1 MNNTSDGFP
10 ASVPARKITLALE
23 GGGALGAFAWGVLDG
38 LLEHPELQIEIVG
51 GTSAGAMNGAMLAQG
66 LKTGGPDEARR
77 LLQTF
82 WHRVAIAAGSMPG
95 PIGDWLHLIS
105 PMVDAVRHAGAALSP
120 PVRIG
125 INPLRGILTELID
138 PAVLQ
143 SPGAPELVV
152 AATLVRTGEARLF
165 RGTEL
170 SVDALLA
177 SACLPQ
183 LFPAVE
189 IDGEAYWDGGY
200 TCNPPLRHLIETGA
214 PSDVLI
220 VRTTPLERP
229 ALPSGTAAVK
239 ERVNEITFGSALRS
253 ELRTL
258 AVAQSTL
265 TDLVDLPAPLARLRD
280 ARLHMIGPET
290 AEFEAM
296 HAGLLHSPDWSFLS
310 NMHKLGAAAADRWLL
325 EHEADVGTR
334 SSLSLC
340 QFAGGADAPA
350 SEALAAE

>member
-1 MNNTSDGFP
+1 MSDATIAFP
-10 ASVPARKITLALE
+10 ANVPARPITLALE
-23 GGGALGAFAWGVLDG
+23 GGGALGAFGWGVLDR
-38 LLEHPELQIEIVG
+38 LLDHPELRIQVIG

-66 LKTGGPDEARR
+66 LKTGGPDEAKR
-77 LLQTF
+77 LLEVF
-82 WHRVAIAAGSMPG
+82 WHRVAIAAGSLPG
-95 PIGDWLHLIS
+95 PFGEWLHLVS
-105 PMVDAVRHAGAALSP
+105 PMVDAVRHAGAAVSP

-138 PAVLQ
+138 PALLQ
-143 SPGAPELVV
+143 APGAPELIV
-152 AATLVRTGEARLF
+152 AATRVRTGEARLF
-165 RGTEL
+165 RGGEL

-177 SACLPQ
+177 SGCLPQ

-220 VRTTPLERP
+220 VRTTPVER
-229 ALPSGTAAVK
+229 ATLPSGTAAVK

-253 ELRTL
+253 ELRTM

-265 TDLVDLPAPLARLRD
+265 TGLADLPAPLARLRD
-280 ARLHMIGPET
+280 ARLHMIGPEA
-290 AEFEAM
+290 AEFQAM

-310 NMHKLGAAAADRWLL
+310 SMRKLGAAAADRWLL
-325 EHEADVGTR
+325 EHKTDVGTR
-334 SSLSLC
+334 SSLDLC
-340 QFAGGADAPA
+340 QFAGAADTGAGKV
-350 SEALAAE
+350 LAA

>member
-1 MNNTSDGFP
+1 MNKSDTLAATVAP
-10 ASVPARKITLALE
+10 RKITLALE
-23 GGGALGAFAWGVLDG
+23 GGGALGAFAWGALDR
-38 LLEHPELQIEIVG
+38 LLDYPELQIEVVG

-82 WHRVAIAAGSMPG
+82 WQRVAIAAGSMPG

-105 PMVDAVRHAGAALSP
+105 PMVDAVRHAGAALGP

-125 INPLRGILTELID
+125 INPLRGILSELID

-165 RGTEL
+165 RGKEL

-214 PSDVLI
+214 PPDVLI

-229 ALPSGTAAVK
+229 SPPSGTAAVK

-310 NMHKLGAAAADRWLL
+310 NMHKLGAVAADRWLL